1 MYKKR
6 NNKKYLIVIVVF
18 IFIIF
23 SLIILSKTVLEERK
37 LLLTEC
43 FVKDT
48 SLFFNKVV
56 LAPINFTKKQIEKS
70 LDKRNMFK
78 EMEQLKEKANKYDLL
93 ESKKMELEY
102 QLKEMQEILDLTNVL
117 TKSSY
122 LNATVINR
130 NIGLWYNTITID
142 KGQKNGIVFGMPVIV
157 EKGLV
162 GRVVKTSNFNS
173 TIKLL
178 TSDEMVNKISV
189 KIKNNDDYIFGLLV
203 GYNQKEQVFIVEGI
217 DENIEIEAG
226 SLVTT
231 TGLGNYFP
239 SGIIIGK
246 VKQVKTDNFDLAKII
261 EVESEVDF
269 NNINYVTVL
278 KRESP

>member
-37 LLLTEC
+37 LLLAEC

-70 LDKRNMFK
+70 LDKKTMFK
-78 EMEQLKEKANKYDLL
+78 EMEQLKEKANNYDLL

-157 EKGLV
+157 EKGLI

-173 TIKLL
+173 TVKLL
-178 TSDEMVNKISV
+178 TSDEIVNKISV

-217 DENIEIEAG
+217 DENVEIEAG

-239 SGIIIGK
+239 SGIIVGK

-261 EVESEVDF
+261 EVASEVDF